1 MSMLNQ
7 MRPVLADG
15 RELLSTFSGM
25 FGGGGGGG
33 AAGNSGEASL
43 FKM

>member
-15 RELLSTFSGM
+15 KELLQTFSGM
-25 FGGGGGGG
+25 FGGSGGPMK
-33 AAGNSGEASL
+33 L
-43 FKM
+43 